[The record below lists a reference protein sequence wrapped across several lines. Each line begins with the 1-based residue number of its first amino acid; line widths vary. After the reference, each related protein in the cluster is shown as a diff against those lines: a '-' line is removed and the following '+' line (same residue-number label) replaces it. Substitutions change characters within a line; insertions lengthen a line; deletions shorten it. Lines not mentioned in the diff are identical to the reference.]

1 MWSSQ
6 KKTKNKDKK
15 KKTNTELRDSLWN
28 LEFLLELEYK
38 GCYGIMMKNIVISET
53 KAEIIT
59 ECLT

>member
-6 KKTKNKDKK
+6 KNQNKNKK

-28 LEFLLELEYK
+28 LELLLELEYK